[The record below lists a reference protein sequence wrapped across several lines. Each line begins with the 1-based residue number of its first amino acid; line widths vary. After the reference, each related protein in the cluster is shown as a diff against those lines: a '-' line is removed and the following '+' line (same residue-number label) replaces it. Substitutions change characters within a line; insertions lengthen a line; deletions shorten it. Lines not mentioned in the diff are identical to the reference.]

1 MNKNIKSIFFVLT
14 LFTLLLGVSVV
25 SAIDANNDTHIS
37 EDTSDVIAP
46 EVTTTTKGN
55 TVENTKNVERI
66 KNDNEAIIV
75 NNDTARF
82 VFSGENNSLNESIK
96 EADTLD
102 FQGTISKVDG
112 LNSILINKPI
122 NIITSTNN
130 GRIEN
135 LNSITYN
142 NGASGSNITGI
153 YTYNTQFY
161 VRNAHNIVFDNIS
174 NVVVSKAIGWGVG
187 QTSIGHN
194 STNITVKNSYFYTKD
209 NGGSSTFV
217 FNWADNSTLVNSTV
231 EADGNVGNLVY
242 LTTYNV
248 DLPSGTTANCNN
260 QILNNTIRGPEKS
273 LAICWA
279 IALSGNNNTVDGNT
293 IHYVGTGIT
302 GQWGSGITGEGIDD
316 NATSLVNNSNHKIF
330 NNKLYTGTGFTG
342 ITGCILINNT
352 FYNNSRFRIGND
364 SLVINNTANNLEV
377 MGTNSIIRNN
387 NITNNQ
393 TYTINGTGTNNTIKD
408 NYLTS
413 LDKYG
418 DESVN
423 LNKEL
428 NTIANNTPIV
438 QNIIITDETYSD
450 FFDDESNIKLDVV
463 KNYTKIYLT
472 GEIYNKDFKFNN
484 IITNIY
490 NNQSILYNSTLEL
503 NENSKVKIEKLTIN
517 NTDKKALI
525 INAENSIIKENT
537 IYAYAI
543 NNITE
548 LITINA
554 DNTVFE
560 NNNIYYNQ
568 SIETENPI
576 VTLKINSENN
586 NITTNTIQI
595 INQTKVSNP
604 VVDNVIINGVKYEE
618 IIQNMIIDEMVS
630 YDTTAYINNSTFNIV
645 DTGDY
650 ESLMIGNDSF
660 INNSHINA
668 FLVADGGLNEGLKI
682 IISNSTLNGG
692 LILLNNAIA
701 YIDDT
706 VILGENFYYDDM
718 DGTLIDDTCKVI
730 TNNTQLIDI
739 LSQKGLPT
747 ENINDTNRFTIDPT
761 TSTIPTSPD
770 TNPEVK
776 DVIINGV
783 KYEEI
788 IQNMIIDEMVS
799 YDTTAYINNS
809 TFNIVDTGDY
819 ESLMIGNDSFINN
832 SHINAFLVADGGLNE
847 GLKIIISNSTLNG
860 GLILLNNAI
869 AYIDD
874 TVILG
879 ENFYYDDMDGTLID
893 DTCKVITNNTQ
904 LIDILSQKGLP
915 TENINDTNRF
925 TIDPTT
931 STIPT
936 QQDNTPVDESPYIT
950 NEIMVLNGK
959 NNYVYNNYIYVNSTG
974 AIHGIIINS
983 DDNKVIRNTLRLRSN
998 DNITAVD
1005 IINANDVD
1013 VSRNPITI
1021 TKSNNTYG
1029 IVIENSSI
1037 ANNIQSNT
1045 ITITADNTASAI
1057 ILEGSNIKDENI
1069 SSNTLRVTANN
1080 SIGIAIKS
1088 KEDKISNIT
1097 VDSNTVHV
1105 KGQTANAL
1113 LINANNIIMKNTLN
1127 VTIIAND
1134 ENSEEIDDNIISS
1147 AILIINSD
1155 NITQNSSYT
1164 DIYTNTASL
1173 ILINT
1178 SNSNINYI
1186 RNKIITNETPI
1197 LIINSTN
1204 NTITNCELNTT
1215 QEYTI
1220 IGESSTNNI
1229 IENNYLIAKTLT
1241 GDESVK
1247 LNKETNTI
1255 ANNTPKIE
1263 LIIDTTEFTPGQT
1276 TTIKAGIY
1284 FDGEIL
1290 TDNTKGKVTF
1300 KVDGKTLK
1308 DTNGKVIYA
1317 KIVNGQATIENY
1329 VVPDTWKEDSTIQAV
1344 YSGST
1349 QCDKLTSEKTEI
1361 TINKEAPTFT
1371 IDPIEPTAAG
1381 STITLKATIT
1391 DNNKVINTG
1400 KVVFK
1405 INGKTVKDENG
1416 KVIYAKVVNNQV
1428 EFEYTLPDSYKAGS
1442 YNITA
1447 TFISADYERLEDS
1460 KTLTVN

>member
-761 TSTIPTSPD
+761 TSTIPT
-770 TNPEVK
+770 
-776 DVIINGV
+776 
-783 KYEEI
+783 
-788 IQNMIIDEMVS
+788 
-799 YDTTAYINNS
+799 
-809 TFNIVDTGDY
+809 
-819 ESLMIGNDSFINN
+819 
-832 SHINAFLVADGGLNE
+832 
-847 GLKIIISNSTLNG
+847 
-860 GLILLNNAI
+860 
-869 AYIDD
+869 
-874 TVILG
+874 
-879 ENFYYDDMDGTLID
+879 
-893 DTCKVITNNTQ
+893 
-904 LIDILSQKGLP
+904 
-915 TENINDTNRF
+915 
-925 TIDPTT
+925 
-931 STIPT
+931 

-1290 TDNTKGKVTF
+1290 TDITKGKVTF